1 MSLLGETLYLVGLDR
16 MKRELL
22 MIVNGKD
29 VLFKQVSNYSIEGF
43 IVLEGVILSYGYEN
57 VRLWKLNP

>member
-1 MSLLGETLYLVGLDR
+1 
-16 MKRELL
+16 

-43 IVLEGVILSYGYEN
+43 IVLEEVIISYGYEN